1 MASGKIMI
9 VDDDRNICE
18 LLRLYIEKEGFET
31 AIANDGKAAVQMF
44 DSVNPDLMLLDI
56 MLPGASGYDVLEY
69 IKPLKIPVIFITA
82 KNSLNDRV
90 MGLKMGA
97 EDYIVKPFEIV
108 ELLARI
114 EVVLRRYNKLNTTI
128 AIRDLMID
136 TVAMSVTKNGRE
148 IPLTNKEYELLL
160 LFAQNPGVA
169 LYRETIYERIW
180 GGDYPC
186 DSRTVALHVQR
197 MRKKL
202 GLEDCLKT
210 INKIGYRL
218 EI

>member
-1 MASGKIMI
+1 MVKILI
-9 VDDDRNICE
+9 AEDE
-18 LLRLYIEKEGFET
+18 EP
-31 AIANDGKAAVQMF
+31 IANLIRMNLKKAGYACECAYDGQEAADRMEEGHY
-44 DSVNPDLMLLDI
+44 DLLLLDI
-56 MLPGASGYDVLEY
+56 MLPKINGYELMEY
-69 IKPLKIPVIFITA
+69 AKSIQLPVIFITA
-82 KNSLNDRV
+82 MDSTENKV
-90 MGLKMGA
+90 KGLKMGA

-128 AIRDLMID
+128 TIRDLVID